1 MQRST
6 LVWAVAFR
14 GVRGSGMVGSSMVVA
29 VAAEAVAMAG
39 EVVPAT
45 GPGRYQRR
53 PDSVLRSVSSIE
65 TIEAWRPAL

>member
-6 LVWAVAFR
+6 LVSAVAFC

-29 VAAEAVAMAG
+29 VAEEAVAMVV

-53 PDSVLRSVSSIE
+53 PDSVPRSVSSIK

>member
-6 LVWAVAFR
+6 LVSAVAFC

-29 VAAEAVAMAG
+29 VAEEEVAMAE

-45 GPGRYQRR
+45 GQGKYQLKL
-53 PDSVLRSVSSIE
+53 DSVGRSVSSIE